1 MKVVILGAT
10 GMLGHTV
17 ASHFD
22 TVFGPEN
29 VVRSSRDETGMAEGR
44 GHWIRLELPIYN
56 VDGLNSIP
64 EDADYVI
71 NCIGTIKPFI
81 EGSSTVDTL
90 SVNAI
95 FPHLLADYC
104 NRNGSRLIHITT
116 DCVYSGFDKDPYL
129 ESHPHDATD
138 LYGRSKSLGE
148 PPGAM
153 VLRTSIIGNEIRNN
167 VSLVEWVK
175 SQAGNEV
182 SGFTNH
188 TWNGV
193 TTLTYAACCEKIMN
207 EGLFENGLF
216 HIFSPDTVTKCEL
229 VTMISEALN
238 LGVKVNPFETDVPCY
253 RNLGTEYA
261 LSGNLKIP
269 FLHDQVAKLSST
281 AR

>member
-1 MKVVILGAT
+1 
-10 GMLGHTV
+10 MLGHTV
-17 ASHFD
+17 ACHFKS
-22 TVFGPEN
+22 VYGSRN
-29 VVRSSRDETGMAEGR
+29 IVCSSRDGMGANADGVE
-44 GHWIRLELPIYN
+44 WIKVELPIYD
-56 VDGLNSIP
+56 VEGLNSIP
-64 EDADYVI
+64 AEADYVI

-81 EGSSTVDTL
+81 EGASTVETL
-90 SVNAI
+90 SINAI

-116 DCVYSGFDKDPYL
+116 DCVFSGLDREPYL
-129 ESHPHDATD
+129 ESHSHDATD

-148 PPGAM
+148 PSGAM
-153 VLRTSIIGNEIRNN
+153 VLRTSIIGHEIRNN

-188 TWNGV
+188 IWNGV
-193 TTLTYAACCEKIMN
+193 TTLTYAACCEEIME

-229 VTMISEALN
+229 VGMISEALN
-238 LGVKVNPFETDVPCY
+238 LGVKVKPTETEVPCY
-253 RNLGTEYA
+253 RNLGTEYI

-269 FLHDQVAKLSST
+269 SLHDQIAKLSSSFGEL
-281 AR
+281 